1 MVKRIK
7 GDLCHDLLV
16 AKTVGKLSF
25 DENNNFTE
33 WQGKTKDKFREL
45 MGIDNIE
52 KNACSLNIDIE
63 EITERESFK
72 QIRFT
77 FESEIGAV
85 VPCYLLVPHKVTG
98 AVPLAITLQG
108 HSTGF
113 HNSIGVAKY
122 ENDAQ
127 RYDYPRNCF
136 AIQAVNN
143 GFAALCI
150 EQRGMGET
158 GSPRTFG
165 EDVIFTPFRHTCAFT
180 ALNAINLGRTLIGE
194 RVWDVTKAIDAMEH
208 FEDYGIDL
216 EKIIITGNSGG
227 GTTSYYAACFDER
240 IKYSAPSCGFCSFE
254 KSLMDVEHCACNYI
268 PQICNWF
275 EMSDLSALIAPRNLT
290 VFAGKY
296 DPVFPIDGVKDA
308 FEVVKKI
315 YKTANAEANCDLVEM
330 PKDHYWC
337 DDYIWP
343 KIMEDTSRMG
353 WW

>member
-180 ALNAINLGRTLIGE
+180 ALNAIISNQCAKIQLIH
-194 RVWDVTKAIDAMEH
+194 TKGCSECPHRRKQLIDSFH
-208 FEDYGIDL
+208 FSL
-216 EKIIITGNSGG
+216 HFRKKK
-227 GTTSYYAACFDER
+227 YADR
-240 IKYSAPSCGFCSFE
+240 
-254 KSLMDVEHCACNYI
+254 
-268 PQICNWF
+268 QQ
-275 EMSDLSALIAPRNLT
+275 
-290 VFAGKY
+290 
-296 DPVFPIDGVKDA
+296 
-308 FEVVKKI
+308 
-315 YKTANAEANCDLVEM
+315 KT
-330 PKDHYWC
+330 Y
-337 DDYIWP
+337 
-343 KIMEDTSRMG
+343 
-353 WW
+353 